1 MQEPLWNP
9 EPDDDVSGDGGK
21 GGRERTGQRP
31 PAPPRRIARDA
42 YRRRGLDR
50 CPNCGQA
57 VEVFQLALGEGYDA
71 VVPGEYPSARVAQDA
86 AGHLVRGR
94 LWPGRDSGGWSRIL
108 HRAVCPDEAMP
119 EDPELLAMWRSL
131 RVRKRAQTEA
141 QAGAHAGAQAGAQ
154 PGTRAEARAESKPK
168 PKQGGS
174 GKRD

>member
-1 MQEPLWNP
+1 VQEALWNP
-9 EPDDDVSGDGGK
+9 DPDDDGGA
-21 GGRERTGQRP
+21 GGRERTGPRP
-31 PAPPRRIARDA
+31 AAPPRRAARDA

-50 CPNCGQA
+50 CPRCGQA

-94 LWPGRDSGGWSRIL
+94 LWPGRDSGGWSRIV

-119 EDPELLAMWRSL
+119 EDPELLAMWRAL
-131 RVRKRAQTEA
+131 RVRKRAQAEA
-141 QAGAHAGAQAGAQ
+141 QA
-154 PGTRAEARAESKPK
+154 AEAKTAGGQAEAGGEAKPG
-168 PKQGGS
+168 PKRGGG

>member
-1 MQEPLWNP
+1 MQEALWNP
-9 EPDDDVSGDGGK
+9 EPDDDGSGGDGADAA
-21 GGRERTGQRP
+21 RERTGRRP
-31 PAPPRRIARDA
+31 AAPARRTTRDA
-42 YRRRGLDR
+42 YRHRGLDR

-119 EDPELLAMWRSL
+119 EDPELLAMWRAL
-131 RVRKRAQTEA
+131 RVRKRV
-141 QAGAHAGAQAGAQ
+141 QAEQ
-154 PGTRAEARAESKPK
+154 
-168 PKQGGS
+168 
-174 GKRD
+174 RDG